1 VLGGAPGE
9 RIDTGDRYLTTVL
22 EGSRPAPPPA
32 SPRLA
37 SPRLAVRWDRRP
49 ELHDAFVSLVCS
61 IICRRRLKKAQQ

>member
-1 VLGGAPGE
+1 MLGGAPGE
-9 RIDTGDRYLTTVL
+9 RIDTGDRYPTTVR
-22 EGSRPAPPPA
+22 EGFRPEPPPA

-37 SPRLAVRWDRRP
+37 VRWNRRP